1 MKLFVNWIRPDLSFP
16 KFTFMLSVLTLS
28 LSLFFIFGSD
38 KILPFSE
45 LLRLMGAPNAIH
57 IYSGE
62 IWGIFTNSF
71 THSNTVLLMLN
82 SIGLWILGA
91 FFERRSGWFKL
102 FLLGSFA
109 SIACSAIQ
117 LTISGDPGLGMTGVN
132 YYMLGY
138 LTIYSLRNPSY
149 EFPLRNLALGIGL
162 LGPIIVLISNRY
174 FQANIGLE
182 SILAG
187 FVLGILFALIKSKV
201 YRALVAA
208 SVLSFSFGS
217 LFYAPWNAQWNF
229 TKAIQHH
236 AKHEINHA
244 EYFYEQALAI
254 NPVHKDAKRNLTQ
267 LTIDRLA
274 DQAYELHLKEE
285 YRAAGEKYREI
296 LQIDPENKW
305 AKAQL
310 SKLP

>member
-1 MKLFVNWIRPDLSFP
+1 
-16 KFTFMLSVLTLS
+16 MLSAMTMG
-28 LSLFFIFGSD
+28 LSLFYIFGSNS
-38 KILPFSE
+38 ILPSSE
-45 LLRLMGAPNAIH
+45 LLRYMGAPDAIH

-71 THSNTVLLMLN
+71 THSSFVLLLLN
-82 SIGLWILGA
+82 SLGLWILGA

-109 SIACSAIQ
+109 SIVCSAIQ
-117 LTISGDPGLGMTGVN
+117 MSISGDPGLGMTAVN

-138 LTIYSLRNPSY
+138 LYIYSIRNKNY
-149 EFPLRNLALGIGL
+149 YFPLRNLALALGV
-162 LGPIIVLISNRY
+162 LGPIIALISNRY
-174 FQANIGLE
+174 FNANIGLE
-182 SILAG
+182 SIIAG
-187 FVLGILFALIKSKV
+187 FTLGVLFGLISSKLIRGMIAAILILFSL
-201 YRALVAA
+201 
-208 SVLSFSFGS
+208 GS

-236 AKHEINHA
+236 AEHEINHA
-244 EYFYEQALAI
+244 EYFYEQTLAI
-254 NPVHKDAKRNLTQ
+254 NPEHKDAKRNLTQ

-305 AKAQL
+305 AKEQL